1 MSVNIRKDSNG
12 TMGASQQD
20 AFGAAARPA
29 TAPSERFFQLAELVE
44 ELRSIWSS
52 DSFDF
57 NSTLEVICCRAPLM
71 VGADA
76 AFAML
81 QAERELRP
89 VASHGVSADEA
100 KRLSISL
107 GDVDHPVV
115 RAFQTGQTQTVNG
128 DSVAPFGCASLL
140 VEPILGKDATLG
152 VLVFTRHAGG
162 TPFSDVDR
170 ASADVIAR
178 QASFGAS
185 MHRQA
190 RELRLIY
197 EVTRTIT
204 STLQLEEVLNFIYEG
219 ISQILPTDN
228 FYIALWNGK
237 DEIRFE
243 IEIEERKRLP
253 KRKRKWVSG
262 LTEYL
267 LTTRRPLLISSDL
280 IGERQRLG
288 IAVSGR
294 NAKCWMGA
302 PMVIR
307 DKAVGVIALQSYER
321 EFAFDQAHLSVLE
334 NLAGQAAVAIE
345 NARLFQETRASLEQ
359 LQTTQQLLL
368 QSEKLAAVGQLISGI
383 AHELNNPLTGVVG
396 WTQYL
401 LSQPLS
407 KDVAKHLGTINDQAL
422 RASKIVQNLLTFSRQ
437 HKPEQRMVNL
447 NEIIDST
454 LALRSYELRVN
465 NIVVDRDYA
474 TDLPDVAVDP
484 HQIQQVI
491 LNLVINAEQAMLSQ
505 RGSGALSVG
514 TRQVDA
520 NIVVTVQDDGPGI
533 PQDLLNKIFDPFFTT
548 KPVGVGTG
556 LGLSISFG
564 IVQEHGGHIWAES
577 APGSGARFCIELP
590 VSQVATAST
599 PHTVVQPPK
608 AAAPQQPSVLVVDD
622 EESVRDL
629 LQIVLQDMQ
638 MHVEMATNGQEA
650 LSLATRRRYDLVVS
664 DLKMPGLSGSEFYEK
679 LHASLGPRTPRFMF
693 VTGDV
698 LSSETNQF
706 LESSNSKCVLKP
718 FDLRDVRKTV
728 TESLARTARA
738 AGD

>member
-1 MSVNIRKDSNG
+1 
-12 TMGASQQD
+12 MGASQPD
-20 AFGAAARPA
+20 AFGVAACSP
-29 TAPSERFFQLAELVE
+29 TAPSERFFQFAEMVE
-44 ELRSIWSS
+44 ELRSIWSGE
-52 DSFDF
+52 SF
-57 NSTLEVICCRAPLM
+57 NYTSTLEVICCRGPVM

-76 AFAML
+76 AFALL
-81 QAERELRP
+81 QKENELLP
-89 VASHGVSADEA
+89 VAFHGVSPDEA
-100 KRLSISL
+100 QRVRVSL
-107 GDVDHPVV
+107 DDASHPVV
-115 RAFQTGQTQTVNG
+115 RALQTGQTQVVT
-128 DSVAPFGCASLL
+128 DTRVAGFDCSSLL
-140 VEPILGKDATLG
+140 VEPMLGQEASLG
-152 VLVFTRHAGG
+152 VLVFTRRASGKA
-162 TPFSDVDR
+162 FSDDDR
-170 ASADVIAR
+170 ASAAVIAR

-204 STLQLEEVLNFIYEG
+204 STLRLDEVLKFIYDG

-228 FYIALWNGK
+228 FYVALWDGH

-267 LTTRRPLLISSDL
+267 LTTRRPLLIGKDL
-280 IGERQRLG
+280 TGERQRLG
-288 IAVSGR
+288 IALSGR
-294 NAKCWMGA
+294 NAKSWMGA

-321 EFAFDQAHLSVLE
+321 ENAFDQAHLFVLE

-401 LSQPLS
+401 LSQPLN

-437 HKPEQRMVNL
+437 HKPEQRMINL

-505 RGSGALSVG
+505 RGSGTLSIG
-514 TRQVDA
+514 SRQQDA
-520 NIVVTVQDDGPGI
+520 NIVITVQDDGPGI

-564 IVQEHGGHIWAES
+564 IVQEHGGRIWAES
-577 APGSGARFCIELP
+577 APGSGAKFCIELP
-590 VSQVATAST
+590 VSQMATAPT
-599 PHTVVQPPK
+599 THAVVQSPK
-608 AAAPQQPSVLVVDD
+608 PASPQQPAVLIVDD

-638 MHVEMATNGQEA
+638 MHVEMAANGQEA
-650 LSLATRRRYDLVVS
+650 FNLATRRRYDLIIS

-679 LHASLGPRTPRFMF
+679 LHTSLGPRTPQFMF

-698 LSSETNQF
+698 LSSETSQF
-706 LESSNSKCVLKP
+706 LDHSNSKCVLKP

-728 TESLARTARA
+728 TDSLTRGARA
-738 AGD
+738 ATAGAAN